1 MPNETEE
8 KLEKEQDDGDGDENE
23 ELEAAEDD
31 GDEGED
37 GEDDNE
43 GDDGPHPGE
52 LIAQAQQEIADQLK
66 RLESRNAGNLKFELV
81 NNVYPIILGILDP
94 LLHWMA
100 TIEEDLDELM
110 ADEPEG
116 TEAID
121 PEMQKAIEEGA
132 KKVIGVCEKIVELE
146 KTPNDPI
153 LMKDVSA
160 WAKETL
166 ASSKQVITQK
176 E

>member
-8 KLEKEQDDGDGDENE
+8 KLEKEQDDGDDDETDENS
-23 ELEAAEDD
+23 ELEAAGED
-31 GDEGED
+31 GED
-37 GEDDNE
+37 GEDDDE

-110 ADEPEG
+110 ADEPEV
-116 TEAID
+116 D
-121 PEMQKAIEEGA
+121 PEMQKALEEGA